1 METII
6 ATIASG
12 RGPNEAAAKA
22 GFTPTPLGQ
31 AAAVDDLITLDG
43 CTFFYTDSTGDVDA
57 REAKG
62 YFFEDVRHLSRWQL
76 LLDEQPLDCLASRPV
91 DYYSARMVCAP
102 PGEQPAVTV
111 RRDRFVT
118 DGVHEDVIVTNHRA
132 EPVEVKLELRFGAD
146 FADILEA
153 QQSGESGSGENGH
166 ELAGSRATVWHQR
179 DGYRRETIVAF
190 SRNDVQLEEGR
201 AVFDLHLGPHEEWK
215 TCVDVV
221 PVVDGRKRP
230 ALLRCESFR
239 KPEPELPLSLP
250 EWLANAP
257 YVECAAEPLVQT
269 YRQSLLDLGALRIR
283 PTKGVGHAMPAGG
296 LPWFMTAFGR
306 DSLVTSYFA
315 LPFQPTLAEATL
327 QALAELQATEYDDF
341 RDAEPGKIMHELRRG
356 ILAQSGVTPHSPYYG
371 THDAT
376 LLFLIVLDEYERW
389 TGDEALVRR
398 LEGAARAAVSWL
410 EGPADLDGDGFL
422 EYCSRSSKGL
432 RNLCWKDSGDSILF
446 PDGAAAEPPIATCEI
461 QGYAYDARLRT
472 ARLAREVWNDPALA
486 ERLERDAA
494 ALRER
499 FDEVFW
505 LGRRRF
511 YALALDGEKRPVDTL
526 TSNVGHLLWS
536 GIVPP
541 ERAEIL
547 VRRLLGKDMF
557 SGWGIRTMSARER
570 PYSPLRYHVGTV
582 WPHDTAL
589 AAEGMRRYGFRE
601 EASGVAHALL
611 EAAHRFGHRLPEV
624 FAGFERDGAEV
635 PVSYPGAMTPQS
647 WSAAAP
653 LLALRTLLGL
663 DVVDGELEARPNLP
677 DDLRGLSVRGIPF
690 RGGRRDVP

>member
-1 METII
+1 M
-6 ATIASG
+6 G
-12 RGPNEAAAKA
+12 
-22 GFTPTPLGQ
+22 
-31 AAAVDDLITLDG
+31 DLLTLDG
-43 CTFFYTDSTGDVDA
+43 TTLFYTDATGDVDA

-62 YFFEDVRHLSRWQL
+62 YFFQDVRHLSRWQL
-76 LLDEQPLDCLASRPV
+76 LLDEQPLECLASRPV

-102 PGEQPAVTV
+102 AAEQPSVSV

-118 DGVHEDVIVTNHRA
+118 DGVHEDLIVTNHRA
-132 EPVEVKLELRFGAD
+132 EPIEVKLELHFGAD

-153 QQSGESGSGENGH
+153 QQGGESPDGEDGH
-166 ELAGSRATVWHQR
+166 ELVNRRARMWHQR
-179 DGYRRETIVAF
+179 NGYRRETIVAF
-190 SRNDVQLEEGR
+190 SRRDVTLEEGR
-201 AVFDLHLGPHEEWK
+201 AVFDLRLEPHEVWK

-221 PVVDGRKRP
+221 PIVDGRKRP

-239 KPEPELPLSLP
+239 KPEPELPLALP
-250 EWLANAP
+250 EWLERAP
-257 YVECAAEPLVQT
+257 YLECDAEPLVQT

-283 PTKGVGHAMPAGG
+283 PTKTLGHAMPAGG

-327 QALAELQATEYDDF
+327 QALADLQSTEYDDF

-356 ILAQSGVTPHSPYYG
+356 ILARSGVTPHSPYYG

-389 TGDEALVRR
+389 TGDTALVRR
-398 LEGAARAAVSWL
+398 LEGAARAAVAWL
-410 EGPADLDGDGFL
+410 EGSADLDGDGFL
-422 EYCSRSSKGL
+422 EYRSRSSKGL
-432 RNLCWKDSGDSILF
+432 RNLCWKDSDDSILF
-446 PDGAAAEPPIATCEI
+446 RDGSSAEPPIATCEI
-461 QGYAYDARLRT
+461 QGYAYDARLRA
-472 ARLAREVWNDPALA
+472 ARLAREVWGDAALA

-494 ALRER
+494 ALRDR
-499 FDEVFW
+499 FDEAFW

-536 GIVPP
+536 GIVPA

-557 SGWGIRTMSARER
+557 TGWGIRTMSSRER
-570 PYSPLRYHVGTV
+570 PYSPLRYHDGTV

-589 AAEGMRRYGFRE
+589 IAEGMRRYGFRE
-601 EASGVAHALL
+601 EASRVAHALL
-611 EAAHRFGHRLPEV
+611 EAARRFGHRLPEV
-624 FAGFERDGAEV
+624 FAGFERDDAEV
-635 PVSYPGAMTPQS
+635 PVSYPGAMTPQA

-663 DVVDGELEARPNLP
+663 DVVDGELRSRPELP
-677 DDLRGLSVRGIPF
+677 EDLRSLRVRGVQF

>member
-1 METII
+1 VT
-6 ATIASG
+6 
-12 RGPNEAAAKA
+12 
-22 GFTPTPLGQ
+22 
-31 AAAVDDLITLDG
+31 DLITLDG
-43 CTFFYTDSTGDVDA
+43 CTFFYTDATGDVDA

-76 LLDEQPLDCLASRPV
+76 LLDEQPLECLASRPV
-91 DYYSARMVCAP
+91 DYYSARMVGAP
-102 PGEQPAVTV
+102 PGEQPPLTV

-118 DGVHEDVIVTNHRA
+118 DGVHEDVIVRNHLA
-132 EPVEVKLELRFGAD
+132 EPLHVKLELHFGAD

-153 QQSGESGSGENGH
+153 QQGGESGDGNNGQ
-166 ELAGSRATVWHQR
+166 ELEGSSAKIWHQR
-179 DGYRRETIVAF
+179 NGYRRETIVAF
-190 SRNDVQLEEGR
+190 SRRDVQLEEGR

-215 TCVDVV
+215 TCVDIV
-221 PVVDGRKRP
+221 PVVDGRRRP

-239 KPEPELPLSLP
+239 EPEPQMPLALP
-250 EWLANAP
+250 EWLEHAP

-283 PTKGVGHAMPAGG
+283 PTKGVAHAMPAGG

-306 DSLVTSYFA
+306 DSLITSYFA

-327 QALAELQATEYDDF
+327 QALADMQATEYDDF

-356 ILAQSGVTPHSPYYG
+356 ILARSGVTPHSPYYG
-371 THDAT
+371 SHDAT

-389 TGDEALVRR
+389 TGDTALVRK

-422 EYCSRSSKGL
+422 EYRSRSSKGL
-432 RNLCWKDSGDSILF
+432 RNHCWQDSDDSILF
-446 PDGAAAEPPIATCEI
+446 PDGTRAEPPIATCEI

-472 ARLAREVWNDPALA
+472 ARLARKVWNDSALA

-499 FDEVFW
+499 FEEVFW

-526 TSNVGHLLWS
+526 TSNPGHLLWS

-541 ERAEIL
+541 ERAKIL

-557 SGWGIRTMSARER
+557 TGWGIRTLSARER
-570 PYSPLRYHVGTV
+570 PYSPLRYHDGTV

-589 AAEGMRRYGFRE
+589 IAEGMRRYGFRE
-601 EASGVAHALL
+601 EATRVAHALL
-611 EAAHRFGHRLPEV
+611 EAAHRFSHRLPEV
-624 FAGFERDGAEV
+624 FAGFERDEADV

-663 DVVDGELEARPNLP
+663 DAVDGELRASPNLP
-677 DDLRGLSVRGIPF
+677 DDLRGLRVRGIQF
-690 RGGRRDVP
+690 RGETRDVP